1 MLILMRDM
9 YMLQDLLYKTWL
21 SQYVS
26 LNVNLLNL

>member
-1 MLILMRDM
+1 MRDM